1 MGDLRV
7 RLVAPFLLITAVGG
21 LISSVPLVLAGLLG
35 GGLALLW
42 GTIRVVRAQRDVLG
56 MDSLSPQDR
65 TLLIP
70 VRRLVEQ
77 IDTLVKEN
85 KGSPAVAVVGA
96 EAQMESRRLFEQ
108 CIRLVELR
116 GKLRRALRDDG
127 GSADLAALERRLE
140 AAASSE
146 RTSLEA
152 TVAARRLEA
161 GQYAKMRD
169 AMASAEASLMQAE
182 SALSEIKARLA
193 VSSSQ
198 DALDEAGGDEL
209 RDTLGRMRALGK
221 GFEEAEEFLRGQVE

>member
-7 RLVAPFLLITAVGG
+7 RLAAPFLVITAIGG
-21 LISSVPLVLAGLLG
+21 VLSSVPLVLAGLLG

-42 GTIRVVRAQRDVLG
+42 GTMRVVRAQRDVLG

-77 IDTLVKEN
+77 IDALVKEN
-85 KGSPAVAVVGA
+85 KGSPAITVVGA
-96 EAQMESRRLFEQ
+96 EAQAESRHLFEQ
-108 CIRLVELR
+108 CVRLVELR
-116 GKLRRALRDDG
+116 GKLRRELRDDS
-127 GSADLAALERRLE
+127 GSADLGALERRLE
-140 AAASSE
+140 AAAPAE
-146 RTSLEA
+146 RGALEA
-152 TVAARRLEA
+152 AVAARRLEA
-161 GQYAKMRD
+161 GHYAKMRE
-169 AMASAEASLMQAE
+169 AMASAEASLVQAE

-198 DALDEAGGDEL
+198 DALDGAGGDEL